1 MGVCGSH
8 WGLTNSNNTLTA
20 SFFLSAVHA
29 YALCYLIWKA
39 RLKTSIIFW
48 LLVTWHLSRHQI
60 LILRHSDF
68 KVMFESLN
76 CHIDIEIHFMYLDTY
91 IIVQF
96 IKKHPT
102 RCNNVSNFF
111 YSIFIWSSACFWRHT
126 AHHQEPKTALAAQR
140 AWQRPTTFHVWKPR
154 GYQCSFR
161 LLMMGGVSPETCWAS
176 YKYGITK
183 FWFIVAFCCI
193 FLYEIISSVLVVV
206 GALFIS

>member
-126 AHHQEPKTALAAQR
+126 AHHQEPKTALAASGFSYVEGCWTCSWWHSVPDNVHQLHVQQPSTYEKTE
-140 AWQRPTTFHVWKPR
+140 AASTVLGSWWWAVYRPKHVE
-154 GYQCSFR
+154 
-161 LLMMGGVSPETCWAS
+161 LHINME
-176 YKYGITK
+176 
-183 FWFIVAFCCI
+183 
-193 FLYEIISSVLVVV
+193 
-206 GALFIS
+206 

>member
-126 AHHQEPKTALAAQR
+126 AHHQEPKTALAASGFSYVEGCWTCSWWTLSGTCC
-140 AWQRPTTFHVWKPR
+140 AWQRHYTDYTTRPT
-154 GYQCSFR
+154 
-161 LLMMGGVSPETCWAS
+161 
-176 YKYGITK
+176 
-183 FWFIVAFCCI
+183 
-193 FLYEIISSVLVVV
+193 
-206 GALFIS
+206 